1 MILENWFL
9 VHDETKSKHNKKKQR
24 QKFSIK
30 YLSLNFEYEN
40 LLSTFQCWKLFKF
53 LLFYIF

>member
-40 LLSTFQCWKLFKF
+40 LLSTFQC
-53 LLFYIF
+53 